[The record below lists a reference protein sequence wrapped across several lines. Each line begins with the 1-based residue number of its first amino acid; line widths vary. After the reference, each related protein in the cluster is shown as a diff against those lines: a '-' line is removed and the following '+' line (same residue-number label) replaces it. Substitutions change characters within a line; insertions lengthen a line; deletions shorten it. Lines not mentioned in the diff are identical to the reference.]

1 MALNVF
7 MSPDDIRTLFSDAMS
22 RMYQQEV
29 PQYST
34 LIKLVAEVNQDT
46 LDADSRLAQ
55 QLAENNEQTRLSV
68 ERHGAI
74 RVGSAAE
81 LNMLRRIFAIMGM
94 APVSY
99 YDLSSAGVPVHST
112 AFRPVN
118 HESLQQNPFRIFT
131 SLLRLELITDDDLR
145 AQAADILA
153 KRDIFT
159 SKARLLVSQAEAV
172 GGLSAG
178 QARQFVNE
186 ILETFR
192 WHRHATVSQASYQA
206 LRQAHPLIAD
216 VVCFAGPHINHL
228 TPRTLDIDAAQQ
240 KMPAMGIAPKAV
252 IEGPPRRQCPILL
265 RQTSFTALDEP
276 VMFTD
281 AQAGTHSAR
290 FGEIEQRGMALTP
303 KGRALYDKLL
313 NRSRQAPAASN
324 NTEHQ
329 HLLAEVFAEFP
340 DDEHSLRVQQLGYFR
355 YQLTDAGRQQVELHT
370 PQLHNIVM
378 SQDLEPLIS
387 RGWVCATPI
396 TYEDFLPV
404 SAAGIFQSNLGA
416 SHYEAYGENANQ
428 AAFEQALG
436 CAVLGE
442 FSLYAKQQQDSI
454 TQLIDILSGEDT
466 VSDIP
471 S

>member
-1 MALNVF
+1 MALNYF
-7 MSPDDIRTLFSDAMS
+7 MPPDDIRTLFSDAMS
-22 RMYQQEV
+22 HMYQQEV
-29 PQYST
+29 PQYAT
-34 LIKLVAEVNQDT
+34 LLQLVAEVNKNT
-46 LDADSRLAQ
+46 LDADPTLAQ
-55 QLAENNEQTRLSV
+55 QLTASNEQARLSL

-118 HESLQQNPFRIFT
+118 EASLQKNPFRIFT
-131 SLLRLELITDDDLR
+131 SLLRLELIADNELR

-159 SKARLLVSQAEAV
+159 SKTRLLVSQAEAL
-172 GGLSAG
+172 GGLSAS
-178 QARQFVNE
+178 QSRQFVSE

-192 WHRHATVSQASYQA
+192 WHRHATVSLATYQA
-206 LRQAHPLIAD
+206 LRQTHPLIAD

-240 KMPAMGIAPKAV
+240 KMPLMGITPKTV
-252 IEGPPRRQCPILL
+252 IEGPPRRRCPVLL

-276 VMFTD
+276 VVFTD
-281 AQAGTHSAR
+281 AKAGTHSAR

-303 KGRALYDKLL
+303 KGRALYDDLL
-313 NRSRQAPAASN
+313 NRSRQAPAADN
-324 NTEHQ
+324 NQDHQ
-329 HLLAEVFAEFP
+329 RQLAEIFAELP
-340 DDEHSLRVQQLGYFR
+340 DDEQSLRQQQLGYFH
-355 YQLTDAGRQQVELHT
+355 YQLTAAGRQQAELNNKP
-370 PQLHNIVM
+370 PQDTSVN
-378 SQDLEPLIS
+378 QDLEALIS
-387 RGWVCATPI
+387 QGWVCATPI

-416 SHYEAYGENANQ
+416 SHYEAYGQNANQ
-428 AAFEQALG
+428 TAFEQALG
-436 CAVLGE
+436 CPVLGE

-454 TQLIDILSGEDT
+454 AQVYDTLSGKEAA
-466 VSDIP
+466 P
-471 S
+471 G

>member
-34 LIKLVAEVNQDT
+34 LMKLVAEVNHET
-46 LDADSRLAQ
+46 LDADAQLAQ
-55 QLAENNEQTRLSV
+55 QLAANNEQTRLSV

-118 HESLQQNPFRIFT
+118 ETSLQQNPFRIFT
-131 SLLRLELITDDDLR
+131 SLLRLELIADDDLR

-178 QARQFVNE
+178 QARQFVSE

-192 WHRHATVSQASYQA
+192 WHRHATVSLASYQA

-303 KGRALYDKLL
+303 KGRALYDDLL
-313 NRSRQAPAASN
+313 NRARQAPAAEN

-329 HLLAEVFAEFP
+329 HQLAEVFAQFP

-355 YQLTDAGRQQVELHT
+355 YQLTDAGRQQVELHN

-378 SQDLEPLIS
+378 SQDLEPLIQQ
-387 RGWVCATPI
+387 GWVCATPI

-404 SAAGIFQSNLGA
+404 SAAGIFQSNLGS

-428 AAFEQALG
+428 TAFEQALG

-466 VSDIP
+466 ASDI
-471 S
+471 SS